1 MAFRTNPAPELLTF
15 EQWFTPV
22 ESAPD
27 GSGLPSATYSEMQ
40 PSNIRTRPASGG
52 VEVANIDLTVT
63 VVRRRSWIVMAR
75 ATRALLEHER
85 IHYLIAICVGRNLHE
100 DAFNTSASST
110 SALQTTLS
118 ALRTEAAQSVQQ
130 LSDRYDRDTNHGAIT
145 SQQTVWAARVNR
157 WYTTGF
163 KEW

>member
-1 MAFRTNPAPELLTF
+1 MVQPGRDCSRRERATVGHLLGDAALEHPHAAG
-15 EQWFTPV
+15 EQ
-22 ESAPD
+22 
-27 GSGLPSATYSEMQ
+27 
-40 PSNIRTRPASGG
+40 R

-63 VVRRRSWIVMAR
+63 VVRRLSWIVMAR

-100 DAFNTSASST
+100 DAFSTSASST
-110 SALQTTLS
+110 SALQTTLNS
-118 ALRTEAAQSVQQ
+118 LRTEAAQSVQQ